1 MLRADHAESVTT
13 RSMIVVDPHGV
24 VRTILQCPKE
34 LSRNMD
40 EIVRI
45 VKGLQL
51 FDSTRLMPPAN

>member
-1 MLRADHAESVTT
+1 
-13 RSMIVVDPHGV
+13 MIVVDPHGV